1 MKKNIITVKDLYV
14 EGKMI
19 AFIKG
24 NRSVNSKNISRKKKS
39 FEKFGM
45 NLVPLMYVDGQ
56 KAVNDGCTLVH
67 PITKED
73 IPDEEASKYV
83 AIVEGQHR
91 YTAAEETGLDEEK
104 LFLYECYSN
113 ENTKEILSET
123 NTITDPWSG
132 ADYANG
138 AALFNPQNEL
148 AKLSKISG
156 ITSKNGRND
165 AKRLN
170 IRIVTVS
177 NDDKPKNRKTQ
188 RRADLRRRMVCKSLP
203 VKE

>member
-1 MKKNIITVKDLYV
+1 MNKNIVTLKDLFIG
-14 EGKMI
+14 GKMI

-91 YTAAEETGLDEEK
+91 YTTAEETGLDEEK
-104 LFLYECYSN
+104 LSLCTRHFIHRNSKYLRSCSCMNVTAMRTLKRFSLKQTQLLTRGVVQIMLMARHYLIPKMS
-113 ENTKEILSET
+113 
-123 NTITDPWSG
+123 W
-132 ADYANG
+132 
-138 AALFNPQNEL
+138 QNL
-148 AKLSKISG
+148 Q
-156 ITSKNGRND
+156 KN
-165 AKRLN
+165 
-170 IRIVTVS
+170 
-177 NDDKPKNRKTQ
+177 
-188 RRADLRRRMVCKSLP
+188 LP
-203 VKE
+203 I

>member
-1 MKKNIITVKDLYV
+1 MNKNIVTLKDLFIG
-14 EGKMI
+14 GKMI

-91 YTAAEETGLDEEK
+91 YTTAEETGLDEEK

-148 AKLSKISG
+148 AKFTKEL
-156 ITSKNGRND
+156 
-165 AKRLN
+165 
-170 IRIVTVS
+170 
-177 NDDKPKNRKTQ
+177 
-188 RRADLRRRMVCKSLP
+188 ADLGLSLIHI
-203 VKE
+203 

>member
-1 MKKNIITVKDLYV
+1 MNKNIITLKDLFIG
-14 EGKMI
+14 GKMI

-104 LFLYECYSN
+104 LFLYVTAMRTLKRFSLKQTQLLTRGVVQIMLMARHYLIPKMS
-113 ENTKEILSET
+113 
-123 NTITDPWSG
+123 W
-132 ADYANG
+132 
-138 AALFNPQNEL
+138 QNL
-148 AKLSKISG
+148 Q
-156 ITSKNGRND
+156 KN
-165 AKRLN
+165 
-170 IRIVTVS
+170 
-177 NDDKPKNRKTQ
+177 
-188 RRADLRRRMVCKSLP
+188 LP
-203 VKE
+203 I